1 MGRKYFLI
9 FIFLIF
15 AGPARAEVNLVF
27 DDFIPMR
34 RETPS
39 ITEFGYLVFPVLSV
53 IPGVGTGFGA
63 GSLVSNFLSSRAA
76 FTGIVT
82 LGDFSTAVLAV
93 NGIGKPDDGVSIDIA
108 AFSTKIPFQIYERG
122 GEGNSNNYFTQLN
135 AEAGGSITLNA
146 NYWQKRLN
154 FSSLVGVSRIS
165 TAQVNDPDGTHF
177 DNFDNST
184 TDSVFSTSMLQLDL
198 TDSYIDPRRGF
209 RLEEFRN
216 EDTVFDGLH
225 ARFATYD
232 TNATAYIPVGEKST
246 WAFNYFRGWASM
258 ISDNTLS
265 AAQLQ
270 KSMSLRCAS
279 TDSASRSKCQ
289 RAEDERVQTRAAENK
304 FGTATPLGAPMQM
317 RAFPLGR
324 FRGNQSLMYGSEF
337 RLNFGNE
344 KSNFDY
350 GIVSGSL
357 MALQLAFF
365 AEAGTAVDSPA
376 SVEAANLRT
385 SYGVGVRLGFS
396 GSIVRADIAMSNEG
410 PQFTF
415 FLGYPWGL
423 SPF

>member
-1 MGRKYFLI
+1 MFRFYFLI
-9 FIFLIF
+9 LISLGGF
-15 AGPARAEVNLVF
+15 NAKCEVQIEAA
-27 DDFIPMR
+27 DFIPER

-39 ITEFGYLVFPVLSV
+39 IREFGYLVFPVLSV

-63 GSLVSNFLSSRAA
+63 GSLVSNFLDSRAA
-76 FTGIVT
+76 FTGILT
-82 LGDFSTAVLAV
+82 LGDFSTAVLSV
-93 NGIGKPDDGVSIDIA
+93 TGIGKPDDGFSIDVA
-108 AFSTKIPFQIYERG
+108 AFSTRIPFQFYERG
-122 GEGNSNNYFTQLN
+122 VDGNSNQYFTQIN
-135 AEAGGSITLNA
+135 AEAGGSVTLNA

-165 TAQVNDPDGTHF
+165 TAQVNDPEGTRF
-177 DNFDNST
+177 DNFDNAT
-184 TDSVFSTSMLQLDL
+184 TDSVFSTTMLQLDL

-209 RLEEFRN
+209 RLEEFRS

-232 TNATAYIPVGEKST
+232 TVATAYVPVGEKST

-270 KSMSLRCAS
+270 KSLSLRCGS
-279 TDSASRSKCQ
+279 TESASRSKCQ
-289 RAEDERVQTRAAENK
+289 KAEDARVQSRAAENK
-304 FGTATPLGAPMQM
+304 YGTAPALGAPMQM

-324 FRGNQSLMYGSEF
+324 FKGNQSLMYGSEF

-350 GIVSGSL
+350 GVVSGSL
-357 MALQLAFF
+357 MAVQLAFF
-365 AEAGTAVDSPA
+365 GEAGSAADSPA
-376 SVEAANLRT
+376 NVESSTLRT
-385 SYGVGVRLGFS
+385 SYGLGLRLGFS